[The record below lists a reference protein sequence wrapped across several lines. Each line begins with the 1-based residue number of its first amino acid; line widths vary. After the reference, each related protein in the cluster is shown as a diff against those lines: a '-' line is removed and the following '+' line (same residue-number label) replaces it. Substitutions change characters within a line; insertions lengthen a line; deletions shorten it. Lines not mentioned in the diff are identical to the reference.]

1 MEDIKDYTSIR
12 VVLEGRLPAE
22 ANARLKETKFIIN
35 QRLKMKGEVFCLS
48 LVGGKKN
55 NLQVNK
61 SQDNSE
67 NKNLKKKKAMNFYT
81 FYA

>member
-1 MEDIKDYTSIR
+1 
-12 VVLEGRLPAE
+12 
-22 ANARLKETKFIIN
+22 
-35 QRLKMKGEVFCLS
+35 MKGEVSCLS
-48 LVGGKKN
+48 LVGGKKKT

-67 NKNLKKKKAMNFYT
+67 HKNLKKKKAMNFYI